1 MKKVIYALIIV
12 AILVG
17 LFIFVEKA
25 RAPDENQLPSNNQ
38 TKMKLESLAF
48 KEGEFIPSKYT
59 CDELN
64 ISPPLSI
71 SNVPEGTKTLVLLMD
86 DPDVPKE
93 RRPEGYFDHWVIYN
107 IPATVTNFGEGAF
120 SLGNNMADSGSQGL
134 NGRGDASYT
143 GPCPPTEFQPTT
155 HRYFFKLYATDL
167 PTLQFIKAPTK
178 GEVLTAI
185 QGHIIEETSLMG
197 RYDRT
202 KTIKENE

>member
-1 MKKVIYALIIV
+1 MKKSIFV
-12 AILVG
+12 AILIVIG
-17 LFIFVEKA
+17 VALFVYVREAKA
-25 RAPDENQLPSNNQ
+25 PEDGQLPNNNS

-71 SNVPEGTKTLVLLMD
+71 SNVPENAKSLVLIMD

-107 IPATVTNFGEGAF
+107 IPTTVKELSEGAF
-120 SLGNNMADSGSQGL
+120 NLGNMNDSGTQGL
-134 NGRGDASYT
+134 NGRGESSYT
-143 GPCPPTEFQPTT
+143 GPCPPTEFNPTT

-178 GEVLTAI
+178 GEVMTAI
-185 QGHIIEETSLMG
+185 ESHIIEEATLMG
-197 RYDRT
+197 LYDRT
-202 KTIKENE
+202 KTIRENE

>member
-1 MKKVIYALIIV
+1 MNKSIFVGV
-12 AILVG
+12 AIVLAIV
-17 LFIFVEKA
+17 LFAYVREV
-25 RAPDENQLPSNNQ
+25 RAPTKNQLSSNNQ
-38 TKMKLESLAF
+38 SKMKLESLAF

-71 SNVPEGTKTLVLLMD
+71 SNVPEETKSLVLIMD

-93 RRPEGYFDHWVIYN
+93 RRPEGYFDHWVLYN
-107 IPATVTNFGEGAF
+107 IPPTSNNFGEGAF
-120 SLGNNMADSGSQGL
+120 SLGNDVRDSGTQGL
-134 NGRGDASYT
+134 NGRGEASYI

-178 GEVLTAI
+178 GEVMTAI
-185 QGHIIEETSLMG
+185 EGHILEEAILMG